1 MEHSKDAILISCNS
15 IFMLKCYRYPLEM
28 HVVHFKSSYLSQEAA
43 LYEKDG
49 VAVLVYILKVII
61 NSLNFNFESLYLI

>member
-1 MEHSKDAILISCNS
+1 
-15 IFMLKCYRYPLEM
+15 M

-49 VAVLVYILKVII
+49 VTVVVYILKVMII
-61 NSLNFNFESLYLI
+61 I